1 MVLDTIT
8 IPAQLPC
15 LAQGMTFVVAC
26 ATAAGLPLTRVR
38 EVELATEELLVN
50 ICHYAYPDAT
60 GTIEIHCT
68 QADTQQLL
76 LEFSDTGQPFNLL
89 DRPEVDVPDDAEQR
103 PVGGLGILLIRTL
116 VDRVTYSRT
125 GDRNIVQ
132 FMVRLPH

>member
-15 LAQGMTFVVAC
+15 LAQGMAFVVAR

-50 ICHYAYPDAT
+50 ICHYAYHGEM
-60 GTIEIHCT
+60 GTIEIHCP
-68 QADTQQLL
+68 QDDTHQLL

-89 DRPEVDVPDDAEQR
+89 DLPEVDLPDDIEQQ
-103 PVGGLGILLIRTL
+103 PEGGLGILLIRTL
-116 VDRVTYSRT
+116 MDRVTYNRT
-125 GDRNIVQ
+125 GEKNIVQ
-132 FMVRLPH
+132 FMIRLSP